1 MGDASQTPTPENR
14 CFLQAFEWNVPADQK
29 HWKRLRAVLPD
40 LKSIGVDA
48 MWIPPACKGAGGGEA
63 NGYDIYDLYD
73 LGEFD
78 QKGSKSTKWGPREE
92 LMELV
97 NAAKDTQMGVYFD
110 AVLNHKAGADNK
122 EKCQVIEVDSSDRTK
137 DVGEQH
143 EIEAWLGFE
152 FPGRGD
158 KYSAMKWH
166 WEHFSGTDYDAG
178 NDRTAIFRI
187 VGDNKHWSRSVD
199 DQDGNA
205 DFLMFADVDFAHP
218 EVCKDVINWGEWV
231 VKECKLGGF
240 RFDAVQH
247 FSQRFLNEFIQ
258 MLEEKFGKDQLFLVG
273 EFWQGEVA
281 SLTGYLEEMNH
292 KFSLFDAPLLYNFS
306 KLSTTERADLRTV
319 FDGSLVKEKPVN
331 AVTLVMN
338 HDTQPGQTVET
349 PIEGFFKPLAYALIL
364 LRSEGYPQLFYGD
377 LYGMKKNNEPPACGG
392 KLPDLTLA
400 RKLYAYG
407 AQEDYFDDPNCIGFV
422 RRGTWDKPVGLACV
436 MSNAGPGQKRMAVG
450 EMHAGQVWT
459 DILGFEEKDVQIDN
473 DGYGMF
479 PCPGTSISVYVRRDA
494 EGRDQFG
501 KFDVDIYGK
510 V

>member
-78 QKGSKSTKWGPREE
+78 QKGSKSTKWGPRED

-97 NAAKDTQMGVYFD
+97 NASKDAQMGVYFD

-231 VKECKLGGF
+231 VKECKLSGF

-422 RRGTWDKPVGLACV
+422 RRGTWDKPAGLACV

-459 DILGFEEKDVQIDN
+459 DVLGFEEKEVQIDG
-473 DGYGMF
+473 DGFGMF
-479 PCPGTSISVYVRRDA
+479 PCPGTSVSVYVRKDA

-501 KFDVDIYGK
+501 KFDADIYGK